1 MNKKLSVLI
10 DVNTKTGDIK
20 VLNKE
25 LDKLNEH
32 TDTASDNIERLKS
45 TLLGISAS
53 SIAALASSFSFLKD
67 SISIAGEFERFG
79 SILETIEGSA
89 KKAKESLK
97 WVNDFAK
104 TTPYELKEVTEAFVQ
119 MKSYGLKPL
128 GDGLKT
134 LGDTA
139 AAMGKPLM
147 QAVEA
152 LADAVTG
159 ENERLKEFGIRAS
172 KVGEKI
178 KYTWTSASGKTKEIV
193 IKNNRKIIE
202 STLKAIFNSK
212 YAGAMDRLS
221 KTWIGLTS
229 NLSDSWTN
237 FKQELAIKSGIFDSA
252 KRAITSLNSY
262 FSKLL
267 NNKDKMKSLANS
279 VTTFARVTIE
289 AFRAIAKGGTYLT
302 QGFYTIK
309 YAFDK
314 VLNDLSVGWAWL
326 KKKFY
331 ELIDTLTSWLPK
343 QPSWAID
350 IKKSLASLNI
360 EYNNT
365 VLKGAELDQ
374 ALIENSK
381 NFDSLRDFIDKTADI
396 MKEGAQTA
404 DKTKDSNKNLANKT
418 KEAAEAY
425 LKAHGAI
432 DQTSASLSN
441 QKEKIKEATKA
452 WHKHLEEIYKAQDK
466 NLDKYTTF
474 LEDMGRKEEAWQI
487 KKKKLIEEYR
497 DTLTDDELKAYIDLK
512 KKEYLEEQKH
522 LNKVKDLWKDV
533 YKNLKGEIKDTFSNF
548 LIDGGSLKGAFRNIL
563 DDIKKSLISPFANE
577 ISKSFSKAILDSIG
591 LTKEGLSGSGLLGS
605 LKKLFTGNFKGFGGD
620 IKDYGKNLFGDLKK
634 AGSGLFSGLSS
645 LFSGSSGGILNSL
658 GSIGSAIG
666 SITSLIAPIGGLV
679 SGVSAIIKGL
689 KGTKRLDQVGVEVRD
704 GLINI
709 AQGIDALENKIVKYE
724 IYKKSSWAGTKT
736 SLRDYM
742 LPKEWESSIN
752 KLLKA
757 YDTIAKSLN
766 KFGEIK
772 LKIDPRNYKFDEFV
786 NEIGLSFVEAISS
799 ARIDKSKI
807 RKAWEDYAAQIGKTI
822 NEAIIGKLSEIGTI
836 KQSIS
841 KAFSEITA
849 VFDEKSWLTKLKK
862 STEEAKKAF
871 WNLAQSIEG
880 GKGVNLK
887 NFSDRLNKAISKS
900 LTPETIDNW
909 KRLGT
914 ALKDAALQSEKF
926 IDGLKGLINAYTDEI
941 ANFERAINSIKG
953 IQTVKVTTQAIE
965 DIFKEFNKAAADT
978 KIEVARKLKEMVEV
992 WRKERIDALKNM
1004 GLTGDELKK
1013 AIDAVDKKAIA
1024 WLEGAKSGL
1033 ETTQKSLKDLLI
1045 EETKKLGQ
1053 MTGALT
1059 ALTALEKVKNNIS
1072 TQTLEQAIK
1081 ELKIITTQEVKTEKE
1096 QNSKLGQINSN
1107 ISKTAKNTADL
1118 KSASMQTKAETQKMA
1133 SAVSSQ
1139 TSILSS
1145 VENNTANTKSSLFSL
1160 KASTDQITTT
1170 IRQKIDWNTGVI
1182 GSKLDSVKN
1191 AITTLQGNNTNI
1203 SSTIA
1208 AWGDA
1213 IATTIRQQTN
1223 YETGTLGAKL
1233 DTIAG
1238 KITPFDSSSIVS
1250 AINSAKS
1257 EIMARLSTRD
1267 YTSYLTN
1274 ISTTVSSWGNAIAT
1288 TIREQAN
1295 YIVSTLSSATYSVRD
1310 AINAKQISGGGTID
1324 PRPNIDSAKSTLY
1337 GIMYSVYSM
1346 AAGIKS
1352 DLGYTNRLLQQISAN
1367 TA

>member
-1 MNKKLSVLI
+1 MADTKLRFQLIFDAETGKITGVAKNINRINSAFKETEKRVGSV
-10 DVNTKTGDIK
+10 
-20 VLNKE
+20 
-25 LDKLNEH
+25 
-32 TDTASDNIERLKS
+32 KS
-45 TLLGISAS
+45 AVKGLVSAFAGMY
-53 SIAALASSFSFLKD
+53 AAREALSFVKD
-67 SISIAGEFERFG
+67 SLDIAEKFEKFR

-89 KKAKESLK
+89 EKAGKAMSWIK
-97 WVNDFAK
+97 DFAQK
-104 TTPYELKEVTEAFVQ
+104 TPYELAQVTDAFVKL
-119 MKSYGLKPL
+119 KSYGIDPLK
-128 GDGLKT
+128 DNILKT

-139 AAMGKPLM
+139 AAMGKPLE

-152 LADAVTG
+152 IADAVTG

-172 KVGEKI
+172 KMADKF
-178 KYTWTSASGKTKEIV
+178 KYVWTDASGKTKEIV
-193 IKNNRKIIE
+193 IKNNRDIIK
-202 STLKAIFNSK
+202 STLKAIFDSK
-212 YAGAMDRLS
+212 YAGAMEKMS
-221 KTWIGLTS
+221 KTWEGLIS
-229 NLSDSWTN
+229 NLKDGWTN
-237 FKQELAIKSGIFDSA
+237 FKEELVVKSGLFDGLKRGIGLVNGYFGELLKNKKIIKELGGAIASFA
-252 KRAITSLNSY
+252 KGS
-262 FSKLL
+262 
-267 NNKDKMKSLANS
+267 
-279 VTTFARVTIE
+279 IE
-289 AFRAIAKGGTYLT
+289 AFRIIVKGATYLGE
-302 QGFYTIK
+302 GFYTIK
-309 YAFDK
+309 YAWD
-314 VLNDLSVGWAWL
+314 SVAGWL
-326 KKKFY
+326 KESWAGLKVWFY
-331 ELIDTLTSWLPK
+331 ELIDKLTSWLPK
-343 QPSWAID
+343 KPSWAEE
-350 IKKSLASLNI
+350 IKQSLADVRVEYAQTVAENAKLDESLLANM
-360 EYNNT
+360 
-365 VLKGAELDQ
+365 Q
-374 ALIENSK
+374 
-381 NFDSLRDFIDKTADI
+381 NFDTLRNTIDTVVSKMETGIDTTKTA
-396 MKEGAQTA
+396 T
-404 DKTKDSNKNLANKT
+404 TNNKNLKNST

-452 WHKHLEEIYKAQDK
+452 WHKHLEEVYKAQDK

-497 DTLTDDELKAYIDLK
+497 DTLTNDELKAYIDLK

-533 YKNLKGEIKDTFSNF
+533 YKNLKGEIEDTFSNF

-563 DDIKKSLISPFANE
+563 DDIKKSLISPFAKE
-577 ISKSFSKAILDSIG
+577 ISKSFSSAILKSLG

-605 LKKLFTGNFKGFGGD
+605 LKKLFTGDFKGFGGD

-634 AGSGLFSGLSS
+634 AGSGLSS
-645 LFSGSSGGILNSL
+645 LFYGSSGGILSSL

-709 AQGIDALENKIVKYE
+709 AQGIDALQNKIVKYE

-799 ARIDKSKI
+799 AKIDKSKI
-807 RKAWEDYAAQIGKTI
+807 RKAWEDYAVQIGKTI
-822 NEAIIGKLSEIGTI
+822 NEAIIGKLSEIETI

-914 ALKDAALQSEKF
+914 ALKDAALQSKKF
-926 IDGLKGLINAYTDEI
+926 VDGLKGLINAYTDEI
-941 ANFERAINSIKG
+941 ADFERAINSIKG

-965 DIFKEFNKAAADT
+965 DLFKEFNKAAADT

-1004 GLTGDELKK
+1004 GLTEDELKK

-1081 ELKIITTQEVKTEKE
+1081 ELKIVTGQEVKAEKE
-1096 QNSKLGQINSN
+1096 QNSKLTQINSN

-1118 KSASMQTKAETQKMA
+1118 KSASVQTKAETQKMA

-1170 IRQKIDWNTGVI
+1170 VRQKIDWNTGII
-1182 GSKLDSVKN
+1182 GSKLDSVRN

-1257 EIMARLSTRD
+1257 EITARLSTRD
-1267 YTSYLTN
+1267 YTSYLAN

-1346 AAGIKS
+1346 TAGIKS